1 MRRCLPI
8 VVTLLLAAPA
18 AALADASATT
28 RLSSTPESVPAG
40 QPWHVVLTIRQ
51 PGRAPRADLAP
62 AIVVRDADGFASTFP
77 ARAAKRPGRYA
88 ATVTFPKAGQWT
100 YAVHDGLTAAPPEA
114 HPVLIREPA
123 PIVDRPDPVGP
134 TELPIVFAAVLA
146 LGAAGIALWRHRHRH
161 PPTRPPHP
169 A

>member
-18 AALADASATT
+18 AALADASAIT

-62 AIVVRDADGFASTFP
+62 AIVIRDADGFASSFP
-77 ARAAKRPGRYA
+77 ARATKRPGRYA
-88 ATVTFPKAGQWT
+88 TTVTFPKAGQWT
-100 YAVHDGLTAAPPEA
+100 YAVQDGITAAPPAA

-123 PIVDRPDPVGP
+123 PVVDRPDPVGP
-134 TELPIVFAAVLA
+134 TELPIVVAAVLA
-146 LGAAGIALWRHRHRH
+146 LGAAGIVLWRHRH

>member
-8 VVTLLLAAPA
+8 IAALLLAAPA
-18 AALADASATT
+18 AALADGTATT
-28 RLSSTPESVPAG
+28 RLSSAPGSVPAG
-40 QPWHVVLTIRQ
+40 QPWKVVLTISQ
-51 PGRAPRADLAP
+51 PGRAPRSDLAP
-62 AIVVRDADGFASTFP
+62 AIVIRDADGFATTFRARP
-77 ARAAKRPGRYA
+77 AGRPGRYA

-100 YAVHDGLTAAPPEA
+100 YAIHDGISATPPVPHA
-114 HPVLIREPA
+114 VLIHQAP

-134 TELPIVFAAVLA
+134 PALPIVVAAVLA
-146 LGAAGIALWRHRHRH
+146 FAGAGIALWRHRH

>member
-1 MRRCLPI
+1 MRRCLSI

-18 AALADASATT
+18 AALADGSTTT

-51 PGRAPRADLAP
+51 PGRAPRSDLVP
-62 AIVVRDADGFASTFP
+62 AIVIRDADGFASTFP
-77 ARAAKRPGRYA
+77 ARSTGRPGRYA
-88 ATVTFPKAGQWT
+88 TTVTFPKAGQWT
-100 YAVHDGLTAAPPEA
+100 YAIQDGLSAAPPEV

-134 TELPIVFAAVLA
+134 TELPIVLAAVLA
-146 LGAAGIALWRHRHRH
+146 LGAAGIALWRHRH
-161 PPTRPPHP
+161 PPSPPHP